1 MGEVL
6 AEPFLYKN
14 LSHCVK
20 SVGEAISVV
29 SLPSVVEEVSAK
41 LFLYNKS
48 APACGGSG
56 SRAAEGGYQWTN
68 LHKKLEV
75 RKKQKR
81 MKKRYTQAVI
91 VSEINIIRKDDMNG
105 KYEKSG
111 FVRSRWN
118 AVALR

>member
-81 MKKRYTQAVI
+81 NEKAVI

-118 AVALR
+118 TVALR